1 MWVLKEGENGLT
13 LPASNTALPASNT
26 APTGL
31 TPNPYQPHP
40 QPLSKGRGEWYAL
53 CIDRLLLVNLS
64 TR

>member
-1 MWVLKEGENGLT
+1 MWVLKESENGL
-13 LPASNTALPASNT
+13 NR
-26 APTGL
+26 
-31 TPNPYQPHP
+31 YQPQTQHYRPHP